1 MPAMIAMNSLLS
13 SLVAALL
20 LVNLVA
26 LGSSRIGTVVRAV
39 GLQGVL
45 LGLLAVA
52 AHGGLSGLVVVLAL
66 ASMLLKGWL
75 IPVILFRAMRQVA
88 IKREVEPSLGF
99 LPSLLLGAFAT
110 VLAVAAGSRLP
121 MAETK
126 LAPLLI
132 PAALATV
139 AAGFIL
145 ITTRR
150 KAISQVLGYLVLE
163 NGIFV
168 FGLLL
173 VEAMPFLVE
182 VGVLL
187 DLFVG
192 IFVLSII
199 IHHINREFAS
209 LDTRRL
215 SLLKE

>member
-1 MPAMIAMNSLLS
+1 MMSSVLS

-26 LGSSRIGTVVRAV
+26 LGASRISTVVRAV
-39 GLQGVL
+39 ALQGVL
-45 LGLLAVA
+45 LGALTVA
-52 AHGGLSGLVVVLAL
+52 AHGEVRGRVLVLAA
-66 ASMLLKGWL
+66 ASAVVKGWL
-75 IPVILFRAMRQVA
+75 IPWVLFRALRQVA
-88 IKREVEPSLGF
+88 IKREVEPSLGL
-99 LPSLLLGAFAT
+99 LPSLLLGALATAFAI
-110 VLAVAAGSRLP
+110 VAAGRLP
-121 MAETK
+121 LAEVV
-126 LAPLLI
+126 LAPLFI
-132 PAALATV
+132 PASLATV
-139 AAGFIL
+139 ACGFIL
-145 ITTRR
+145 LTTRR

-173 VEAMPFLVE
+173 IEAVPFLVE
-182 VGVLL
+182 AGLLL

-215 SLLKE
+215 SLLKD

>member
-1 MPAMIAMNSLLS
+1 MDSLLS

-20 LVNLVA
+20 LINLVA
-26 LGSSRIGTVVRAV
+26 LGTSRISVVIRAIAV
-39 GLQGVL
+39 QGVL
-45 LGLLAVA
+45 LGILALA
-52 AHGGLSGLVVVLAL
+52 AHGEVSNRVLAIAV
-66 ASMLLKGWL
+66 ASILLKGWL
-75 IPVILFRAMRQVA
+75 IPVILFRALRQVA
-88 IKREVEPSLGF
+88 IKREVEPSLGL
-99 LPSLLLGAFAT
+99 LPSLLLGALAT
-110 VLAVAAGSRLP
+110 VLAVAAASRLP
-121 MAETK
+121 LAETR
-126 LAPLLI
+126 LAPLLV
-132 PAALATV
+132 PASLATV

-150 KAISQVLGYLVLE
+150 KAISQVLGFLVLE

-182 VGVLL
+182 AGVLL

>member
-1 MPAMIAMNSLLS
+1 MTSLLA

-26 LGSSRIGTVVRAV
+26 LGTSRIGTVVRAV
-39 GLQGVL
+39 ALQGVL
-45 LGLLAVA
+45 LGILAIA
-52 AHGGLSGLVVVLAL
+52 AQGDLTWRVLAL
-66 ASMLLKGWL
+66 AFASITLKGWL
-75 IPVILFRAMRQVA
+75 IPVILFRALRQVE
-88 IKREVEPSLGF
+88 IKREVEPSLGL
-99 LPSLLLGAFAT
+99 LPSLLLGALAT
-110 VLAVAAGSRLP
+110 VLAVVAGSRLP
-121 MAETK
+121 LAETR

-132 PAALATV
+132 PASLATV
-139 AAGFIL
+139 AAGFIQL
-145 ITTRR
+145 TTRR

-182 VGVLL
+182 AGVLL

-209 LDTRRL
+209 LDTRRM

>member
-1 MPAMIAMNSLLS
+1 MSSLLS

-26 LGSSRIGTVVRAV
+26 LGTSRISTVVRAV
-39 GLQGVL
+39 ASQGVL
-45 LGLLAVA
+45 LGVLAVA
-52 AHGGLSGLVVVLAL
+52 AHGNLNGPAVVLAL
-66 ASMLLKGWL
+66 ASIVLKGWL
-75 IPVILFRAMRQVA
+75 IPIILFRALRQVA
-88 IKREVEPSLGF
+88 IKREVEPSLGL
-99 LPSLLLGAFAT
+99 LPSLLLGALAT

-121 MAETK
+121 VAETR

-132 PAALATV
+132 PASLATI
-139 AAGFIL
+139 ASGFIL

-163 NGIFV
+163 NGIFI

-182 VGVLL
+182 IGVLL

-209 LDTRRL
+209 LDTRRM
-215 SLLKE
+215 SLLRE

>member
-1 MPAMIAMNSLLS
+1 
-13 SLVAALL
+13 
-20 LVNLVA
+20 
-26 LGSSRIGTVVRAV
+26 
-39 GLQGVL
+39 
-45 LGLLAVA
+45 
-52 AHGGLSGLVVVLAL
+52 
-66 ASMLLKGWL
+66 
-75 IPVILFRAMRQVA
+75 
-88 IKREVEPSLGF
+88 
-99 LPSLLLGAFAT
+99 
-110 VLAVAAGSRLP
+110 
-121 MAETK
+121 

-132 PAALATV
+132 PASLATV
-139 AAGFIL
+139 AAGFIQL
-145 ITTRR
+145 TTRR

-182 VGVLL
+182 AGVLL

-209 LDTRRL
+209 LDTRRM

>member
-1 MPAMIAMNSLLS
+1 MISLLS

-20 LVNLVA
+20 LINLVA
-26 LGSSRIGTVVRAV
+26 LGTSRIATVVRAIAA
-39 GLQGVL
+39 QGVL

-52 AHGGLSGLVVVLAL
+52 AHGGLNGRVLAL
-66 ASMLLKGWL
+66 ALASIVLKGWL
-75 IPVILFRAMRQVA
+75 IPLILFRALRQVA
-88 IKREVEPSLGF
+88 IKREVEPSLGL

-110 VLAVAAGSRLP
+110 VLAVVAGSHLP
-121 MAETK
+121 LAETR
-126 LAPLLI
+126 LAPLLV
-132 PAALATV
+132 PASLATI

-145 ITTRR
+145 LTARR

-163 NGIFV
+163 NGIFI

-182 VGVLL
+182 AGVLL

-209 LDTRRL
+209 LDTRRM

>member
-1 MPAMIAMNSLLS
+1 MASLLS
-13 SLVAALL
+13 SLIAALL
-20 LVNLVA
+20 LVNLIV

-39 GLQGVL
+39 ALQGVL
-45 LGLLAVA
+45 LGVLAVA
-52 AHGGLSGLVVVLAL
+52 AHGAAHGETSARVVWLAIVS
-66 ASMLLKGWL
+66 AGLKGWL
-75 IPVILFRAMRQVA
+75 IPTILFRALRQVA
-88 IKREVEPSLGF
+88 IKREVEPSLGL
-99 LPSLLLGAFAT
+99 LPSLLLGALAT
-110 VLAVAAGSRLP
+110 VLAVVASSRLP
-121 MAETK
+121 LAEAE
-126 LAPLLI
+126 LAPLLV
-132 PAALATV
+132 PASLATV
-139 AAGFIL
+139 AAGFIV

-150 KAISQVLGYLVLE
+150 KAISQVLGFLMLE

-182 VGVLL
+182 AGILL

>member
-1 MPAMIAMNSLLS
+1 MDSLLS

-20 LVNLVA
+20 LINLVA

-39 GLQGVL
+39 ALQGVL
-45 LGLLAVA
+45 LGVLAIA
-52 AHGGLSGLVVVLAL
+52 AHGEVSNRVIVLA
-66 ASMLLKGWL
+66 AGSAALKGGL
-75 IPVILFRAMRQVA
+75 IPVVLFRALRQVA
-88 IKREVEPSLGF
+88 IKREVEPSLGL
-99 LPSLLLGAFAT
+99 LPSLLLGAVAT
-110 VLAVAAGSRLP
+110 VLAIVAANQMPL
-121 MAETK
+121 AEAQ
-126 LAPLLI
+126 LAPLLV
-132 PAALATV
+132 PASFATV
-139 AAGFIL
+139 SAGFIL
-145 ITTRR
+145 LATRR
-150 KAISQVLGYLVLE
+150 KAISQVLGFLVLD

-182 VGVLL
+182 AGVLL

-192 IFVLSII
+192 VFVFTII

>member
-1 MPAMIAMNSLLS
+1 MDSLLS
-13 SLVAALL
+13 SLVAGLL
-20 LVNLVA
+20 LINLVA
-26 LGSSRIGTVVRAV
+26 LGTSRIGTVVRAIA
-39 GLQGVL
+39 LQGVL
-45 LGLLAVA
+45 LGILAVA
-52 AHGGLSGLVVVLAL
+52 AHGEVSNRVVAL
-66 ASMLLKGWL
+66 AVASILLKGWL
-75 IPVILFRAMRQVA
+75 IPLILFRALRQVA
-88 IKREVEPSLGF
+88 IKREVEPSLGL
-99 LPSLLLGAFAT
+99 LPSLLLGALAT
-110 VLAVAAGSRLP
+110 VLSVAAASRLP
-121 MAETK
+121 LAEAR
-126 LAPLLI
+126 LAPLLV
-132 PAALATV
+132 PASFATV

-150 KAISQVLGYLVLE
+150 KAISQVLGFLQLE
-163 NGIFV
+163 NGIFI

-209 LDTRRL
+209 QDTRRL

>member
-1 MPAMIAMNSLLS
+1 VTTMTSLLS

-26 LGSSRIGTVVRAV
+26 LGTSRIGTVVRAV
-39 GLQGVL
+39 ALQGVI
-45 LGLLAVA
+45 LGMLALA
-52 AHGGLSGLVVVLAL
+52 AHGELDYRIGVLVV
-66 ASMLLKGWL
+66 ASVGIKGWL
-75 IPVILFRAMRQVA
+75 IPVILFRALRNVA

-99 LPSLLLGAFAT
+99 LPSLLLGALAT
-110 VLAVAAGSRLP
+110 VLSVAAANRLP
-121 MAETK
+121 LVETR

-132 PAALATV
+132 PASFATI

-145 ITTRR
+145 ITARR

-173 VEAMPFLVE
+173 VDAMPFLVE
-182 VGVLL
+182 AGVLL
-187 DLFVG
+187 DLLVG

>member
-1 MPAMIAMNSLLS
+1 MSSLLS

-20 LVNLVA
+20 LVNLVS
-26 LGSSRIGTVVRAV
+26 LGTSRISTVVRAV
-39 GLQGVL
+39 ALQGVL
-45 LGLLAVA
+45 LGLLTVA
-52 AHGGLSGLVVVLAL
+52 AHGSLSGMVSAL
-66 ASMLLKGWL
+66 AAASILLKGWL
-75 IPVILFRAMRQVA
+75 IPAILFRALRQVA
-88 IKREVEPSLGF
+88 IKREVEPSLGL
-99 LPSLLLGAFAT
+99 LPSLLLGALAT
-110 VLAVAAGSRLP
+110 VLSVAASSHLP
-121 MAETK
+121 LAERR
-126 LAPLLI
+126 LAPLLVS
-132 PAALATV
+132 ASLATV
-139 AAGFIL
+139 AVGFIL
-145 ITTRR
+145 LTTRR

-163 NGIFV
+163 NGIFI

>member
-1 MPAMIAMNSLLS
+1 MTAVNSLLS
-13 SLVAALL
+13 SLVAGLL
-20 LVNLVA
+20 LINLVA

-39 GLQGVL
+39 AVQGVI
-45 LGLLAVA
+45 LGFLAVA
-52 AHGGLSGLVVVLAL
+52 AHGQVSNRVLGLAA
-66 ASMLLKGWL
+66 ASVLLKGWL
-75 IPVILFRAMRQVA
+75 IPLILFRALRQVA
-88 IKREVEPSLGF
+88 IKREVEPSLGL
-99 LPSLLLGAFAT
+99 LPSLLLGALAT
-110 VLAVAAGSRLP
+110 VLAVVATARMPL
-121 MAETK
+121 AEAR
-126 LAPLLI
+126 LAPLLV
-132 PAALATV
+132 PASLATM

-145 ITTRR
+145 LTTRR
-150 KAISQVLGYLVLE
+150 KAISQVLGFLVLE

>member
-1 MPAMIAMNSLLS
+1 MTAMTSLLN
-13 SLVAALL
+13 SLVAGLL
-20 LVNLVA
+20 LINLVA

-39 GLQGVL
+39 ALQDVL
-45 LGLLAVA
+45 LSILAIA
-52 AHGGLSGLVVVLAL
+52 AHSGLSPWVLVLAR
-66 ASMLLKGWL
+66 ASAALKGWL
-75 IPVILFRAMRQVA
+75 IPMILFWALCQVA
-88 IKREVEPSLGF
+88 IKREVELSLGL
-99 LPSLLLGAFAT
+99 LPSLLLGALAT
-110 VLAVAAGSRLP
+110 VLAVAASSRLP
-121 MAETK
+121 LAETQ
-126 LAPLLI
+126 LAPLLV
-132 PAALATV
+132 PASFATV

-145 ITTRR
+145 ITTRC
-150 KAISQVLGYLVLE
+150 KAISQVLGFLLLE

-173 VEAMPFLVE
+173 VEAMLFLVE
-182 VGVLL
+182 AGVLL

>member
-1 MPAMIAMNSLLS
+1 MGSILS

-20 LVNLVA
+20 LINLVA
-26 LGSSRIGTVVRAV
+26 LGTSRIGTVVRVV

-45 LGLLAVA
+45 LGMLGVA
-52 AHGGLSGLVVVLAL
+52 AHGGLDLKIGVLVLA
-66 ASMLLKGWL
+66 SVVIKGWV
-75 IPVILFRAMRQVA
+75 IPVILFRALRQVS
-88 IKREVEPSLGF
+88 IKREVEPSLGL
-99 LPSLLLGAFAT
+99 LPSLLLGALAT
-110 VLAVAAGSRLP
+110 VLAVAASNRLP
-121 MAETK
+121 LVETR

-132 PAALATV
+132 PASFATI

-145 ITTRR
+145 ITARR

-173 VEAMPFLVE
+173 VEEMPFLVE
-182 VGVLL
+182 TGVLL
-187 DLFVG
+187 DLLVG

>member
-1 MPAMIAMNSLLS
+1 MSSLLN

-26 LGSSRIGTVVRAV
+26 LGTSRIGTVVRAV
-39 GLQGVL
+39 AAQGVL
-45 LGLLAVA
+45 LGLIAIA
-52 AHGGLSGLVVVLAL
+52 AHGALNLPVLAL
-66 ASMLLKGWL
+66 AGASILLKGWL
-75 IPVILFRAMRQVA
+75 IPVILFRALRQVA
-88 IKREVEPSLGF
+88 IKREVEPSLGL

-110 VLAVAAGSRLP
+110 VLAVVAGSHLP
-121 MAETK
+121 LAETR
-126 LAPLLI
+126 LAPWLV
-132 PAALATV
+132 PASLATV

-145 ITTRR
+145 LTGRR

-163 NGIFV
+163 NGIFI

-182 VGVLL
+182 AGVLL

-215 SLLKE
+215 TLLRE

>member
-1 MPAMIAMNSLLS
+1 MTGMDSLLS

-39 GLQGVL
+39 AAQGVI
-45 LGLLAVA
+45 LGFLALA
-52 AHGGLSGLVVVLAL
+52 AHGGVSNRVLGLAA
-66 ASMLLKGWL
+66 ASVLLKGWL
-75 IPVILFRAMRQVA
+75 IPVILFRALRQVA
-88 IKREVEPSLGF
+88 IKREVEPSLGL
-99 LPSLLLGAFAT
+99 LPSLLLGALAT
-110 VLAVAAGSRLP
+110 VLAVVVAGQLP
-121 MAETK
+121 LAETR
-126 LAPLLI
+126 LAPLLV
-132 PAALATV
+132 PGSLATA

-145 ITTRR
+145 LTTRR
-150 KAISQVLGYLVLE
+150 KAISQVLGFLVLE

>member
-1 MPAMIAMNSLLS
+1 VIVMRSLLS

-20 LVNLVA
+20 LINLVA
-26 LGSSRIGTVVRAV
+26 LGSSRIGTIVRAV
-39 GLQGVL
+39 ALQGVL
-45 LGLLAVA
+45 LGALAIA
-52 AHGGLSGLVVVLAL
+52 AHGEVSNRVLAL
-66 ASMLLKGWL
+66 AVGSAFLKGWV
-75 IPVILFRAMRQVA
+75 IPRILFRALRQVA
-88 IKREVEPSLGF
+88 IKREVEPSLGL
-99 LPSLLLGAFAT
+99 LPTLLLGAAAT
-110 VLAVAAGSRLP
+110 VLAVVASSALP
-121 MAETK
+121 LADGK
-126 LAPLLI
+126 LAPLLV
-132 PAALATV
+132 PASFATV
-139 AAGFIL
+139 AAGFLL

-150 KAISQVLGYLVLE
+150 KAITQVLGFILLE

-182 VGVLL
+182 AGVLL

>member
-1 MPAMIAMNSLLS
+1 MSSLLS
-13 SLVAALL
+13 SLVAGLL
-20 LVNLVA
+20 LINLVA
-26 LGSSRIGTVVRAV
+26 LGSSRIATVVRAIA
-39 GLQGVL
+39 LQGVL
-45 LGLLAVA
+45 LGILAVA
-52 AHGGLSGLVVVLAL
+52 AHGGFNDRVVLL
-66 ASMLLKGWL
+66 AGASIVLKGWL
-75 IPVILFRAMRQVA
+75 IPAILFRALRQVA
-88 IKREVEPSLGF
+88 IKREVEPSLGL

-110 VLAVAAGSRLP
+110 VLAVLASSRLP
-121 MAETK
+121 LAEAR
-126 LAPLLI
+126 LAPLLV
-132 PAALATV
+132 PASFATV
-139 AAGFIL
+139 AAGFL
-145 ITTRR
+145 VITTRR
-150 KAISQVLGYLVLE
+150 KAISQVLGFLLLE

>member
-1 MPAMIAMNSLLS
+1 MTSLLS

-26 LGSSRIGTVVRAV
+26 LGTSRIGALVRAV
-39 GLQGVL
+39 ALQGVL

-52 AHGGLSGLVVVLAL
+52 AHGQLGWRIALLVLA
-66 ASMLLKGWL
+66 SVTIKGWL
-75 IPVILFRAMRQVA
+75 IPSILFRALRQVE

-99 LPSLLLGAFAT
+99 LPSLLLGALAT
-110 VLAVAAGSRLP
+110 VLAVAAADRLP
-121 MAETK
+121 LVETR

-132 PAALATV
+132 PASFATI

-145 ITTRR
+145 ITARR
-150 KAISQVLGYLVLE
+150 KAITQVLGYLVIE

-182 VGVLL
+182 TGVLL
-187 DLFVG
+187 DLLVG

>member
-1 MPAMIAMNSLLS
+1 MSSLLS

-20 LVNLVA
+20 LINLVA
-26 LGSSRIGTVVRAV
+26 LGTSRIGTVVRAIAA
-39 GLQGVL
+39 QGVL

-52 AHGGLSGLVVVLAL
+52 AHGTLDGRVLAL
-66 ASMLLKGWL
+66 ALASIVLKGWL
-75 IPVILFRAMRQVA
+75 IPLILFRALRQVA
-88 IKREVEPSLGF
+88 IKREVEPSLGL

-110 VLAVAAGSRLP
+110 VLAVVAGSQLP
-121 MAETK
+121 LAETR
-126 LAPLLI
+126 LAPLLV
-132 PAALATV
+132 PASLATI

-145 ITTRR
+145 LTARR

-163 NGIFV
+163 NGIFI

-182 VGVLL
+182 AGVLL

-209 LDTRRL
+209 LDTRRM

>member
-1 MPAMIAMNSLLS
+1 MTSLLS
-13 SLVAALL
+13 SLVAGLL

-39 GLQGVL
+39 AAQGVI
-45 LGLLAVA
+45 LGVLAVA
-52 AHGGLSGLVVVLAL
+52 AHGEVSNRVLAL
-66 ASMLLKGWL
+66 AVGSALLKGWL
-75 IPVILFRAMRQVA
+75 IPVILFRALRQVA
-88 IKREVEPSLGF
+88 IKREVEPSLGL
-99 LPSLLLGAFAT
+99 LPSLLLGALAT
-110 VLAVAAGSRLP
+110 VLAVVASERLP
-121 MAETK
+121 LAEAR
-126 LAPLLI
+126 LAPLLV
-132 PAALATV
+132 PASFATV

-150 KAISQVLGYLVLE
+150 KAISQVLGFLVLE

-182 VGVLL
+182 IGVLL
-187 DLFVG
+187 DLFVA
-192 IFVLSII
+192 IFVLTII

>member
-1 MPAMIAMNSLLS
+1 MSSLLS

-20 LVNLVA
+20 LINLVA
-26 LGSSRIGTVVRAV
+26 LGTSRISTVVRAV
-39 GLQGVL
+39 AFQGVL
-45 LGLLAVA
+45 LGILAVA
-52 AHGGLSGLVVVLAL
+52 AHGGLDGRVLVLAL
-66 ASMLLKGWL
+66 ASIVLKGWL
-75 IPVILFRAMRQVA
+75 IPIILFRALRQVA
-88 IKREVEPSLGF
+88 IKREVEPSLGL

-121 MAETK
+121 VAETR

-132 PAALATV
+132 PASLATI

-145 ITTRR
+145 ITSRR

-163 NGIFV
+163 NGIFI

-173 VEAMPFLVE
+173 VEA
-182 VGVLL
+182 GVLL

>member
-1 MPAMIAMNSLLS
+1 MTSLLS

-20 LVNLVA
+20 LVNLVT
-26 LGSSRIGTVVRAV
+26 LGTSRISTAVRGIAF
-39 GLQGVL
+39 QGVL
-45 LGLLAVA
+45 LGILAIA
-52 AHGGLSGLVVVLAL
+52 AHGSFNGQVLVLAL
-66 ASMLLKGWL
+66 ASIVLKGWL
-75 IPVILFRAMRQVA
+75 IPVILFRALRQVE
-88 IKREVEPSLGF
+88 IKREVEPSLGL

-121 MAETK
+121 LAETR
-126 LAPLLI
+126 LAPLMI
-132 PAALATV
+132 PASLATI

-163 NGIFV
+163 NGIFI

-182 VGVLL
+182 AGVLL
-187 DLFVG
+187 DLLVG

>member
-1 MPAMIAMNSLLS
+1 MSSLLS

-26 LGSSRIGTVVRAV
+26 LGTSRIRTVIRAV
-39 GLQGVL
+39 AVQGVL

-52 AHGGLSGLVVVLAL
+52 AHGGLAGRVLAL
-66 ASMLLKGWL
+66 AVASALLKGWL
-75 IPVILFRAMRQVA
+75 IPVILFRALRQVA
-88 IKREVEPSLGF
+88 ITREVEPSLGF

-121 MAETK
+121 FAEAR
-126 LAPLLI
+126 LAPLLV
-132 PAALATV
+132 PASLATV

-182 VGVLL
+182 AGVLL

>member
-1 MPAMIAMNSLLS
+1 MIVMHSLLS

-20 LVNLVA
+20 LINLVV
-26 LGSSRIGTVVRAV
+26 LGSSRIATIVRAV
-39 GLQGVL
+39 ALQGVL
-45 LGLLAVA
+45 LGALAIA
-52 AHGGLSGLVVVLAL
+52 AHGEVSGRVLAL
-66 ASMLLKGWL
+66 AFGSAILKGWVF
-75 IPVILFRAMRQVA
+75 PVILFRALRQVA
-88 IKREVEPSLGF
+88 IKREVEPSLGL
-99 LPSLLLGAFAT
+99 LPTLLLGAAAT
-110 VLAVAAGSRLP
+110 VLAVVASSALP
-121 MAETK
+121 LAEGE
-126 LAPLLI
+126 LAPLLV
-132 PAALATV
+132 PASFATV
-139 AAGFIL
+139 AAGFL
-145 ITTRR
+145 LLTTRR
-150 KAISQVLGYLVLE
+150 KAITQVLGFILLE

-182 VGVLL
+182 AGVLL